1 MAKKEATEKAKQETV
16 EKVKKPIYKKWWFWV
31 IVVLLV
37 FGLFGMGG
45 NKDEEK
51 ATAENEDTVTY
62 ELVGG
67 EVGEYGTV
75 ITLNKDTDMPVDKY
89 MYKLPAGDYTVT
101 TTNQKVSAFYVAKDE
116 IGQEEGN
123 TEYPEILVPVT
134 EEYMLTAG
142 DDDLNGH
149 AQKEVTI
156 SIKSDESIVLPTE
169 TDYITVTKID

>member
-1 MAKKEATEKAKQETV
+1 M
-16 EKVKKPIYKKWWFWV
+16 
-31 IVVLLV
+31 LV